1 MWMNSTEI
9 LSEEILEWEIGPDL
23 PFGIVDTALVEDQS
37 GANFTCQLVRSAKQ
51 KMCSSVLPIFAL

>member
-37 GANFTCQLVRSAKQ
+37 GANFTL
-51 KMCSSVLPIFAL
+51 